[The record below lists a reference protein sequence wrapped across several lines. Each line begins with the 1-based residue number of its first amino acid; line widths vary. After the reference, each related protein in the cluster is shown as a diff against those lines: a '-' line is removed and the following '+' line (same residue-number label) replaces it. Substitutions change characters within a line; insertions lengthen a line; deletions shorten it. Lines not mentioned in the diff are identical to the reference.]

1 MPYPRTQL
9 TEVAHIE
16 QRILETA
23 SWICPNTKWNM
34 PFELGVMWKAAC
46 KCLQAAYWL
55 LGACVYIAYWCLQTL
70 RVFGR
75 DVVDAE
81 PRRTVSVVYV
91 LGGFEI
97 DAVVQAANAHAVEL
111 CGGAEA
117 E

>member
-1 MPYPRTQL
+1 
-9 TEVAHIE
+9 
-16 QRILETA
+16 
-23 SWICPNTKWNM
+23 
-34 PFELGVMWKAAC
+34 MWKAAC

-55 LGACVYIAYWCLQTL
+55 LGACVYAAYWCLQTL

-97 DAVVQAANAHAVEL
+97 DAVVQATNAHAVEL